1 MRKAIPH
8 QLQFLR
14 PAGTS
19 KGFLETRD
27 ICVMAERA
35 PSGGWKLGEASPL
48 GWLSKETQAEAQA
61 DAVRWAAGE
70 SFHSLSVRCGAEMV
84 AQDDGAQVLYPS
96 AFTEGRAGIPINGLV
111 WMGPRDYI
119 DSQIRSLLDRGFGCI
134 KMKVGAASFDE
145 ELEVIRQLRAASAD
159 VEIRVDA
166 NGAFS
171 HSDAPDKLARLAE
184 AGVYSIEQPIAPGQ
198 SEAMAALCASGT
210 LRIALD
216 EELIP
221 VQAPSAMADLL
232 DTVRPA
238 MIVLK
243 PSLIGG
249 FAQAERWIALA
260 EARGIGWW
268 VTSALESNIGLNA
281 IAQWAAAQNPASTQ
295 GLGTGSLYANN
306 FASPLEVRGDA
317 LWHDPERGWDLTSLG
332 LR

>member
-1 MRKAIPH
+1 MRRVIPH

-19 KGFLETRD
+19 KGYLQTRD
-27 ICVMAERA
+27 ICVLAERA
-35 PSGGWKLGEASPL
+35 DSGVWKLGEASPL
-48 GWLSKETQAEAQA
+48 GWLSLETQAEATA
-61 DAVRWAAGE
+61 DAERWAAGE
-70 SFHSLSVRCGAEMV
+70 SFTSLSVRCGAEMV

-96 AFTEGRAGIPINGLV
+96 AFTEGREGIPINGLV

-119 DSQIRSLLDRGFGCI
+119 ETQIRSLLDRGFGCI
-134 KMKVGAASFDE
+134 KMKVGAADFEE
-145 ELEVIRQLRAASAD
+145 ELEVIRQLRAASAT

-171 HSDAPDKLARLAE
+171 LDDAGAKLARLEE
-184 AGVYSIEQPIAPGQ
+184 AGVFSIEQPIAPGQ
-198 SEAMAALCASGT
+198 PEAMAALCASGS

-221 VQAPSAMADLL
+221 VQEPEVMAELL

-281 IAQWAAAQNPASTQ
+281 IAQWAASRGPASTQ

-317 LWHDPERGWDLTSLG
+317 LWFDPERPWDVSALG
-332 LR
+332 L

>member
-1 MRKAIPH
+1 MRKVIPH

-19 KGFLETRD
+19 KGYLQTRD
-27 ICVMAERA
+27 ICVLAERA
-35 PSGGWKLGEASPL
+35 DSGVWKLGEASPL
-48 GWLSKETQAEAQA
+48 GWLSLETQAEATA
-61 DAVRWAAGE
+61 DAERWAAGE
-70 SFHSLSVRCGAEMV
+70 DFTSLSVRCGAEMV
-84 AQDDGAQVLYPS
+84 ARDDGTQVLYRS
-96 AFTEGRAGIPINGLV
+96 AFTEGRTGIPINGLV

-119 DSQIRSLLDRGFGCI
+119 ETQIRSLLDRGFGCI
-134 KMKVGAASFDE
+134 KMKVGAADFEE
-145 ELEVIRQLRAASAD
+145 ELEVIRQLRAASST

-166 NGAFS
+166 NGAFALA
-171 HSDAPDKLARLAE
+171 DAAAKLEKLAE

-198 SEAMAALCASGT
+198 SEAMAALCASRT
-210 LRIALD
+210 LKIALD

-221 VQAPSAMADLL
+221 VQDPAAMAEML

-281 IAQWAAAQNPASTQ
+281 IAQWAAARNPASTQ

-317 LWHDPERGWDLTSLG
+317 LWYDPEQSWDVSALG
-332 LR
+332 L